1 MSNSRPIAPHLT
13 CPVSKDDPAGYFTT
27 QQSQLNVT
35 RKDKFLLIMDIP
47 SILKP
52 LLQKEDRFCRGG
64 NLERLQMSIWGFVV
78 PEISINKMDI
88 AYGGQV
94 SKFSG
99 LSRPAYNPVSIN
111 FTVDNRFDNYY
122 ILYKW
127 LDIQNSDTNGYF
139 DSNNLKPCS
148 TGRGLDYKSIFTVV
162 ALDEYEK
169 PTAKWDYIGAFP
181 TTIGAI
187 NASYRE
193 TEELESTFT
202 FEFSQLKMSLL

>member
-1 MSNSRPIAPHLT
+1 MSNSRPIVPNLT
-13 CPVSKDDPAGYFTT
+13 CPVPKDDPAGYFTT

-47 SILKP
+47 PILKP

-78 PEISINKMDI
+78 PEITINKIDV

-127 LDIQNSDTNGYF
+127 LDIQNNDTNGYF
-139 DSNNLKPCS
+139 DANNLRPCT
-148 TGRGLDYKSIFTVV
+148 TGRGLDYKTTITVM

-169 PTAKWDYIGAFP
+169 PTAKWDYLGAFP
-181 TTIGAI
+181 TVIGAI

-193 TEELESTFT
+193 TDELESAFT
-202 FEFSQLKMSLL
+202 FEFSQIKMSLL